1 MSRRVLLSLAAIAV
15 LGSSA
20 LIVSAIAADAKSGGV
35 YRGAGVPAARASV
48 GRVSVNRVS
57 RVSANRVS
65 VKRVSVNRVALGRIG
80 IFRRPLPSSIATRRI
95 SGGASCPPGQFCRPD
110 AARPNHPSAKVP
122 PFTPPPA
129 ATIPPRRPAIPP
141 MAKLGTRPSGTT
153 ASTNVQGPHRCQQV
167 CRPIV
172 VGRRCAEARGEY
184 NPRTGSGTAS
194 HCTRWEPITQTLCE
208 RQCTS
213 GGVYYWR

>member
-1 MSRRVLLSLAAIAV
+1 LLAAIAV
-15 LGSSA
+15 LDVGA
-20 LIVSAIAADAKSGGV
+20 LIASTTAADARSGIS
-35 YRGAGVPAARASV
+35 RGGT
-48 GRVSVNRVS
+48 RVSVNRVS
-57 RVSANRVS
+57 VGRVS
-65 VKRVSVNRVALGRIG
+65 VKRVSPNRVALNRASPNRIAPGRVG

-110 AARPNHPSAKVP
+110 AGRPNYPSAKVP

-141 MAKLGTRPSGTT
+141 MAKLGTPPSGTT
-153 ASTNVQGPHRCQQV
+153 ASTNVRGPHRCQQV

>member
-1 MSRRVLLSLAAIAV
+1 MQD
-15 LGSSA
+15 
-20 LIVSAIAADAKSGGV
+20 LIPVILSGGSGT
-35 YRGAGVPAARASV
+35 RLWPLSRESHPKQFLPLV
-48 GRVSVNRVS
+48 GDDTLLQ
-57 RVSANRVS
+57 ATW
-65 VKRVSVNRVALGRIG
+65 KRVRGL
-80 IFRRPLPSSIATRRI
+80 
-95 SGGASCPPGQFCRPD
+95 
-110 AARPNHPSAKVP
+110 SA
-122 PFTPPPA
+122 
-129 ATIPPRRPAIPP
+129 
-141 MAKLGTRPSGTT
+141 
-153 ASTNVQGPHRCQQV
+153 

>member
-1 MSRRVLLSLAAIAV
+1 MSRKVLLSLAAIAA

-20 LIVSAIAADAKSGGV
+20 LIVSTIAADARSGGV
-35 YRGAGVPAARASV
+35 YRGGTRISV
-48 GRVSVNRVS
+48 NRVSVNRVS
-57 RVSANRVS
+57 SN
-65 VKRVSVNRVALGRIG
+65 RVSVNRVAANRIALGRVG
-80 IFRRPLPSSIATRRI
+80 IFRRPLPSSIASRRV

-110 AARPNHPSAKVP
+110 AARPNYPSAKVP

-141 MAKLGTRPSGTT
+141 MAKLGTLPSGTT
-153 ASTNVQGPHRCQQV
+153 ASTHARGPHRCQQV
-167 CRPIV
+167 CRAIV

-184 NPRTGSGTAS
+184 NPQTGSGTAS